1 MEGARRGGI
10 AGIVSALA
18 ATGGG
23 GGLAAQQKPGPAPV
37 QPTRLEVSLAEAVR
51 RALDVQPEMIQ
62 ARGAVRTAGAS
73 GLTAWGAFLPTVTT
87 NASASR
93 SNQDRFD
100 PASTQRLPPGYSY
113 SGGLTASLDLF
124 DGFRRLANV
133 RAASAG
139 EDAAGAGLVNQRYQT
154 TLATQQAFFTAL
166 ANEELARVG
175 EAQLQRAKEELQ
187 IAVNKFQAGAA
198 TRSDTLTATVDL
210 GNAQLSLL
218 QARANLATAQ
228 ANLGRQIGVDQPV
241 RAVPDTAFPG
251 LPDTAAV
258 RASALETAPI
268 VEQARAQAR
277 AASAQV
283 WSTRSQYWPT
293 VTLAYNNSRTGIG
306 SPTLPLFDTYRE
318 TFTWR
323 FGFSWTLFNGFQR
336 EQSQVSASVTR
347 DIATAQAADARRQVN
362 AQLTQQLAAL
372 FTAYATIGITGANV
386 AAATEAGRV
395 TQERYRL
402 GAGTLLDLLTAQAN
416 LTQAQVNQVQ
426 ARYNYLIA
434 RAQVEAL
441 VGHPL

>member
-1 MEGARRGGI
+1 MMGAGRGVFAGI
-10 AGIVSALA
+10 ASALVS
-18 ATGGG
+18 TGI
-23 GGLAAQQKPGPAPV
+23 AAQQKPAV
-37 QPTRLEVSLAEAVR
+37 QPAQLQVSLAEAVR
-51 RALDVQPEMIQ
+51 RALDVLPEMVQ
-62 ARGAVRTAGAS
+62 ARGAVRNAGAS
-73 GLTAWGAFLPTVTT
+73 GRTAWGAFLPTVTT
-87 NASASR
+87 SASASR

-154 TLATQQAFFTAL
+154 TLVTQQAFFAAI
-166 ANEELARVG
+166 ANEDLVRVG

-187 IAVNKFQAGAA
+187 ISVNKFQAGAA

-210 GNAQLSLL
+210 GNAQVSLL

-241 RAVPDTAFPG
+241 RAAPDSAFPG

-268 VEQARAQAR
+268 VEQAQAQAR

-283 WSTRSQYWPT
+283 WSARSLYWPT
-293 VTLAYNNSRTGIG
+293 LTLSYNNSRTGTG

-318 TFTWR
+318 TFSWR
-323 FGFSWTLFNGFQR
+323 FGLSWTLFNGFLR

-347 DIATAQAADARRQVN
+347 DIATAQAADARRLVN

-372 FTAYATIGITGANV
+372 FTAYAQIAIVNTNV
-386 AAATEAGRV
+386 VAATEALRV

-402 GAGTLLDLLTAQAN
+402 GAGTLLDLLTAEAN
-416 LTQAQVNQVQ
+416 MTQAQVNQVQ

-441 VGHPL
+441 VGHAL